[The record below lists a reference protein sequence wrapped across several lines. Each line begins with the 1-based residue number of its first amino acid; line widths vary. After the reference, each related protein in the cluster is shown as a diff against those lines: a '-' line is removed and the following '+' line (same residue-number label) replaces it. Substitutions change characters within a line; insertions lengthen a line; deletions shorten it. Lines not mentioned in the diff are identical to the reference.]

1 MVTVQNVPGTLGEWH
16 RASGVPAV
24 VEDKERASMYKI
36 LIVEDDLTIAKTIQ
50 SHLTRWDYEVH
61 CVTDF
66 KNVQEE
72 FISFGPHLVLMD
84 ILLPFYNGFHWCS
97 QIRTISKVPIIFV
110 SSANDNMNIVMA
122 MNMGGDDFIE
132 KPFDLNV
139 LTAKIQALLRRTYSF
154 QGQLSVLEYQG
165 VILNLNDATVIYHDQ
180 KLDLTKNDFKILQIL
195 MENAG
200 KIVKRERIMERL
212 WESDEF
218 IDDNTLTVNITRLRR
233 KLEGIGVENFIVTKK
248 GIGYLI
254 E

>member
-1 MVTVQNVPGTLGEWH
+1 M
-16 RASGVPAV
+16 
-24 VEDKERASMYKI
+24 
-36 LIVEDDLTIAKTIQ
+36 
-50 SHLTRWDYEVH
+50 
-61 CVTDF
+61 
-66 KNVQEE
+66 
-72 FISFGPHLVLMD
+72 
-84 ILLPFYNGFHWCS
+84 
-97 QIRTISKVPIIFV
+97 IFL
-110 SSANDNMNIVMA
+110 SSASDNMNIVMA

-154 QGQLSVLEYQG
+154 QGQLNVLEYKG
-165 VILNLNDATVIYHDQ
+165 VILNLNDAALTYEGRR
-180 KLDLTKNDFKILQIL
+180 LDLTKNDFKILQIL

-233 KLEGIGVENFIVTKK
+233 KLEGIGITDFICTKK
-248 GIGYLI
+248 GIGYLL